1 MDTRRKLFTG
11 KVMETE
17 EGGPIVAVVSTE
29 QPDLIGDVMIQGKNE
44 RGKGWLLDD
53 FNSRG
58 RVYWMH
64 DPFRPNLAKAS
75 AKVDRKQLLLSV
87 AFDMAD
93 PFAAELD
100 RKYREGYLTEW
111 SVGFKPTVVD
121 PENDTGGETYYEQE
135 LYEVSA
141 VNQGMNPGTGVIS
154 KAYTDYI
161 EATDKYKEFEDRLRE
176 IEAIIM
182 RGETERA
189 EQAGAS
195 LREATKAL
203 RQSRIRA

>member
-1 MDTRRKLFTG
+1 METRRKLFTG
-11 KVMETE
+11 KVLEA
-17 EGGPIVAVVSTE
+17 GQGKPIVAVVSTE
-29 QPDLIGDVMIQGKNE
+29 QPDYIGDVMIQGENE

-75 AKVDRKQLLLSV
+75 AKVDGKQLLLSV
-87 AFDMAD
+87 EFDMAD
-93 PFAAELD
+93 PFAADLD

-111 SVGFKPTVVD
+111 SVGFKATVMD
-121 PENDTGGETYYEQE
+121 TDNETGGATFYEQE

-154 KAYTDYI
+154 KAFTEYI
-161 EATDKYKEFEDRLRE
+161 EAADRFKEFDNRLRE
-176 IEAIIM
+176 VEAIIM
-182 RGETERA
+182 RGETERDEKA
-189 EQAGAS
+189 SAS
-195 LREATKAL
+195 LREATEAL
-203 RQSRIRA
+203 RRGRTPV